1 MLLHQLLTHD
11 TIRVG
16 LPGSTKAE
24 VIDEMLDLVHDHP
37 AMLDFERARQAVLER
52 ESSISTGVGKG
63 LGLPHGKTSAL
74 TETIAALAVTANP
87 IDFDAIDGNPVR
99 ILFLMVGP
107 ETAKSQHI
115 RILSRISRLINRD
128 AFRERLL
135 QATTPQAVMDLLE
148 EGEMSLAAG

>member
-37 AMLDFERARQAVLER
+37 AMLDFEQARQAVLER